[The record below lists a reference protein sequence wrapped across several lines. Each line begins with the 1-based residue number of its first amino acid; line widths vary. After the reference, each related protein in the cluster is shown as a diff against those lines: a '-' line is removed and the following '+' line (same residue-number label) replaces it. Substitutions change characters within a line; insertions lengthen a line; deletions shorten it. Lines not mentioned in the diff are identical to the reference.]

1 MELEEQYELTD
12 ETKIA
17 MDGVTKLFRL
27 RAKVEFKNK
36 YRVIKK
42 GELGGWLES
51 LKLKSGNARVCGNA
65 RVSDNAWVSGNAE
78 VYGDA
83 RVSDNA
89 WVSGNAEVSGRF
101 NLTVNVDFELP
112 RITIDTNE
120 KLIKLK
126 KFLEGF

>member
-65 RVSDNAWVSGNAE
+65 
-78 VYGDA
+78 
-83 RVSDNA
+83 